1 VSGSVARLT
10 SARAFVVPAVAFVAF
25 GGLVGWRIGNGWVP
39 VVLGFLVGA
48 LFGLLA
54 GAVMIGVLG
63 VANPRVARDTLREA
77 AGTGFLLV
85 LPFAALAA
93 AAELLLGWNASQTFS
108 SAGLMTSAATIGM
121 EVGRRGGRGLRA
133 ALFPT
138 ITAFVLASLWAIVS
152 VGAAS
157 VIGK

>member
-1 VSGSVARLT
+1 VSWSVARLT
-10 SARAFVVPAVAFVAF
+10 SAQAFGVPALAFATF
-25 GGLVGWRIGNGWVP
+25 GALVGWRLGSGWAGVALGL
-39 VVLGFLVGA
+39 VVGV
-48 LFGLLA
+48 LFGLLV
-54 GAVMIGVLG
+54 GAAMLGVLG
-63 VANPRVARDTLREA
+63 LANPRLARDTLREA

-152 VGAAS
+152 AGAAS